1 MNPSLLNPSSS
12 TVLVTGGTG
21 FVAGWC
27 IAELLQRGYT
37 VRTTVRSLAKEAG
50 VRASVAS
57 VVAGADDRLSFHV
70 ADLTSDDGWDKAVA
84 GCDYVLHVASPL
96 GNDSP
101 SGADALLTPARD
113 GTLRVL
119 RAATRAG
126 VKRVVMTSSLAAATP
141 SRREEGKV
149 ADESVW
155 TDVSD
160 TGKTN
165 AYRLSK
171 AIAERA
177 AWDFMKSHGGKT
189 SFSTVLPGA
198 VFGPV
203 MGSQNLGSVLVIGR
217 ILGGKLPGNPRI
229 GFSIVD
235 VRDLADL
242 HIRAMTAP
250 EAAGQRFIAI
260 RDFMWMADI
269 AGELRGQLGEQAR
282 KVPTR
287 TLPDFVLRLAAL
299 FDKALHNVTPLL
311 GRRLSFSSAKA
322 QQMLGW
328 EPRPAKATVVDCARS
343 LIEAG
348 IAA

>member
-1 MNPSLLNPSSS
+1 MNPSPLAPSS

-27 IAELLQRGYT
+27 IAELLRRGYT
-37 VRTTVRSLAKEAG
+37 VRTTVRSLSKEAG

-70 ADLTSDDGWDKAVA
+70 ADLTSDSGWDAAVA

-101 SGADALLTPARD
+101 SGTDALLAPARD

-141 SRREEGKV
+141 SRSDEGNV
-149 ADESVW
+149 ADENVW
-155 TDVSD
+155 TDLND

-165 AYRLSK
+165 AYRMSK
-171 AIAERA
+171 AVAERA
-177 AWDFMKSHGGKT
+177 AWDFMKDHGGKT
-189 SFSTVLPGA
+189 TLSTVLPGA
-198 VFGPV
+198 VFGPL

-242 HIRAMTAP
+242 HVRAMTAP

-269 AGELRGQLGEQAR
+269 AGELRARLGEQAR

-287 TLPDFVLRLAAL
+287 TLPDFVLRLAAV

-311 GRRLSFSSAKA
+311 GRKLSFSSAKA
-322 QQMLGW
+322 QQVLGW
-328 EPRPAKATVVDCARS
+328 APRPAKATVVDCARS

-348 IAA
+348 VVA